1 MKAAWAIAAVA
12 AAASWWTVACGS
24 DAAMDLLLV
33 NGRVVDGTGNPWSYR
48 DVGVRGDRIAFVGN
62 AALSGITARETL
74 DVRGFVVTP
83 GFLDVHSHA
92 NLDTPEGRA
101 ALPLLSQGITTV
113 VLGVDG
119 GGENDV
125 AGAFDRYRRNGIAVN
140 AVRYVGHA
148 AARRAVLGLADRA
161 PTEAEMEQMK
171 SYVARGMDEGAAG
184 FSTGL
189 YYAPGTFATTEEVI
203 ALARVAAPYG
213 GVYDTHD
220 RDLGVAYKGVGY
232 LASIREGIRIAE
244 QAGLPAIF
252 SHFNAQGPANYGRAP
267 EGARLVDEARARGVN
282 VMAGQHVYDAS
293 GCSLVACALPR
304 WAAEGGEEAM
314 KTRLDDPEVRSRLT
328 VEIAEMVDLVGG
340 PDKLRFTDRRPE
352 LFSRTLGDVA
362 RGWGLSVPEAVM
374 RILAADNASVI
385 NHDIYD
391 GNNTDFLAR
400 QEWMMTC
407 TDGGTPVFGD
417 GMVHPRTYGAFPR
430 KLRDFVFDRG
440 VVSLPF
446 AIRGM
451 TSLAAGFLGL
461 PKRGWI
467 AEGYYAD
474 VTVFDEARIAD
485 RATYEDPHRYSEGIV
500 HVLVNGELAWRDGEA
515 TGVLAGRPLPRE
527 SVSRNAPATP

>member
-1 MKAAWAIAAVA
+1 MAVVG
-12 AAASWWTVACGS
+12 AASWWMAGCRSEGS
-24 DAAMDLLLV
+24 MDLLLV

-48 DVGVRGDRIAFVGN
+48 DVGVRGDRIVFVGN
-62 AALSGITARETL
+62 AALSGIIARETL
-74 DVRGFVVTP
+74 DVGGLIVTP

-92 NLDTPEGRA
+92 NLDAPEGRA
-101 ALPLLSQGITTV
+101 ALAQLSQGITTV

-119 GGENDV
+119 GGGSDV
-125 AGAFDRYRRNGIAVN
+125 AETFDRYRENGIAVN

-161 PTEAEMEQMK
+161 PTADEMEQMK
-171 SYVARGMDEGAAG
+171 AYVARGMDEGAAG

-189 YYAPGTFATTEEVI
+189 YYSPGTFATTDEVI
-203 ALARVAAPYG
+203 ELASIAATRG
-213 GVYDTHD
+213 GVYETQY

-232 LASIREGIRIAE
+232 LASIREGIEIAE
-244 QAGLPAIF
+244 RAGLPAIF

-267 EGARLVDEARARGVN
+267 EGARLLDEARARGVN

-314 KTRLDDPEVRSRLT
+314 KKRLEDPEVRSRLT

-340 PDKLRFTDRRPE
+340 PDRLRFTDPRPE
-352 LFSRTLGDVA
+352 LFGRTLGDVA
-362 RGWGLSVPEAVM
+362 RGWGQSVPEAVM
-374 RILAADNASVI
+374 RILATDNASVI

-391 GNNTDFLAR
+391 GNNTDFLAK

-407 TDGGTPVFGD
+407 TDGGTPVFGE
-417 GMVHPRTYGAFPR
+417 GIVHPRTYGAFPR
-430 KLRDFVFDRG
+430 KLRDFVFDRR
-440 VVSLPF
+440 VISLPF

-451 TSLAAGFLGL
+451 TSLAASFLGL
-461 PKRGWI
+461 PSRGLI

-474 VTVFDEARIAD
+474 VTIFDESRIAD

-500 HVLVNGELAWRDGEA
+500 HVLVNGELAWRDGET

-527 SVSRNAPATP
+527 SIGSR